1 MSTTSGVQPRAY
13 SPASICN
20 LTLTTPSIAASVGC
34 QSGHR
39 GVPLDLGPLHFLD
52 GWVRRGAKGG
62 PSRVTQTCTT
72 PAQGYFCLG
81 LWVNSPAILS
91 IP

>member
-1 MSTTSGVQPRAY
+1 MSTTSGVQTREY
-13 SPASICN
+13 SPTSLCS
-20 LTLTTPSIAASVGC
+20 LSTPSIAPSVGC

-72 PAQGYFCLG
+72 PAQGDFCSG
-81 LWVNSPAILS
+81 CG
-91 IP
+91 